1 MWAINLLQKERT
13 EGRLKIEATI
23 YANIINS
30 FEYLETC
37 NRRIFNHGWVNFP
50 FGRIPNLIETQVIFK
65 TEYEIIRV
73 PTTYICRINM

>member
-1 MWAINLLQKERT
+1 MWAVHLLQKERT

-37 NRRIFNHGWVNFP
+37 NRKIFNHGWVNFP
-50 FGRIPNLIETQVIFK
+50 FG
-65 TEYEIIRV
+65 
-73 PTTYICRINM
+73 